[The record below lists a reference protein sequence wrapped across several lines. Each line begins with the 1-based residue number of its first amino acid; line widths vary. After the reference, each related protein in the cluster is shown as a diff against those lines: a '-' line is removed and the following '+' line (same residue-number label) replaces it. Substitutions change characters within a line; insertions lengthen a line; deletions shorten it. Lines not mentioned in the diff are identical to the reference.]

1 MKVAYIFPGQ
11 GSAEVGMGAPLFAAD
26 AGIGDYFA
34 RASALLGRDL
44 KKITLEGPE
53 ATLVA
58 TENAQPAIFCLAAA
72 CYDIFRSKYAE
83 TRGEGFY
90 AGHSLGEYTALYA
103 AGALDFD
110 TALGLVCRRGQYVAD
125 AGAAAPGTMGAVLGL
140 EDGAVEELC
149 RDASSAGVV
158 VPANYNAPGQ
168 VVISGEPAA
177 VAKAGELA
185 AARGGKFTALK
196 VSGAFHS
203 PLVAPAAERMRG
215 ELAAATVA
223 APRGT
228 FLPNV
233 TAAPAADPAVVRDAL
248 YRQIASPVR
257 WRATM
262 DYMLGEG
269 VTAAVEFGHGRV
281 LAGVFKKVKRD
292 LPVFNVADEASA
304 DAAAAALGRLARGE

>member
-1 MKVAYIFPGQ
+1 
-11 GSAEVGMGAPLFAAD
+11 
-26 AGIGDYFA
+26 
-34 RASALLGRDL
+34 
-44 KKITLEGPE
+44 
-53 ATLVA
+53 
-58 TENAQPAIFCLAAA
+58 
-72 CYDIFRSKYAE
+72 
-83 TRGEGFY
+83 
-90 AGHSLGEYTALYA
+90 
-103 AGALDFD
+103 
-110 TALGLVCRRGQYVAD
+110 
-125 AGAAAPGTMGAVLGL
+125 
-140 EDGAVEELC
+140 
-149 RDASSAGVV
+149 VV
-158 VPANYNAPGQ
+158 V
-168 VVISGEPAA
+168 SGEAAA

-203 PLVAPAAERMRG
+203 PLVAPAAERMKG

-233 TAAPAADPAVVRDAL
+233 TAAPAATPAAIRDAL

-262 DYMLGEG
+262 DYMLGAG
-269 VTAAVEFGHGRV
+269 AAAAVEFGHGRV
-281 LAGVFKKVKRD
+281 LAGLFKKVKRD